1 MSTQITT
8 ATNLQAPDASNPT
21 GNANK
26 YFTNL
31 YTVDMSIGP
40 NTNDGLVA
48 FFEKYTG
55 NKIAGQNLAGTVLY
69 TAMAQGLQPM
79 EVLGKFQKLS
89 KGQLDSYLLAF
100 LNSTRSPTSVL
111 GIKTATKTSPYV
123 ARTVIL

>member
-8 ATNLQAPDASNPT
+8 ATNLQAPNANNPT
-21 GNANK
+21 GDANK

-89 KGQLDSYLLAF
+89 KGQLDGYLLAF

-111 GIKTATKTSPYV
+111 GIKTTTKTSPYV